1 MNKTAIRT
9 YRPIIVLNIS
19 RLNAPTK
26 KHRLTKRIQKQ
37 DLYICCLQKTHRS
50 RNICGLT
57 LRGWKRVFHTNRN
70 QRKARVA
77 ILLSDKIDFK
87 IKDCYERQRILH
99 MIKGSIQGDTT
110 LANIYAPNRGAPQ
123 YIWQILTEINS
134 EINSNPVVTSMD
146 RASRQKK
153 KHKP

>member
-1 MNKTAIRT
+1 
-9 YRPIIVLNIS
+9 
-19 RLNAPTK
+19 
-26 KHRLTKRIQKQ
+26 
-37 DLYICCLQKTHRS
+37 
-50 RNICGLT
+50 
-57 LRGWKRVFHTNRN
+57 
-70 QRKARVA
+70 
-77 ILLSDKIDFK
+77 
-87 IKDCYERQRILH
+87 